1 LDEASRSSQSP
12 KTLASRAECRR
23 APRTT
28 RQRRAAI
35 ATGIA
40 AVAFTFAGVAVASWL
55 STGAGAGAGAGQA
68 QTVNGGNAPT
78 ATPSGSSVTLTWPQ
92 TTLSGGTPVAGYI
105 VKRFTTGGSPLVVGA
120 SCSGT
125 IAALGCTETSV
136 PDGTYDY
143 SVTPRQGG
151 WTGIE
156 SAKTRVT
163 VDAVLPTIAITFPV
177 ASTRYGP
184 NNWDAGCGTAGV
196 GDVCGTAADAAGVTL
211 VRVSFKRS
219 STNLYWDGASF
230 SSAAE
235 VRFTATG
242 TTSWNYG
249 FPLTNYPSIDD
260 GYTLSA
266 TVTDV
271 GNNNVTLTRAYT
283 VDRAAPVT
291 TDNTGSLVPTA
302 PYTWFS
308 TNQTVTLTPVD
319 PATPITTYSTTNG
332 TTPTTGS
339 TTGTSIA
346 LTVDGSYTIKYFSVD
361 SVGNTEAVKAGVNQI
376 KIDKVAPTVA
386 TLGSPPAASAF
397 IKGTVTLTGS
407 GTDTLS
413 GLYGIEYLQCAGST
427 CTPATSIGTSTT
439 VAGAYPLAWNTT
451 TLTDGV
457 YRISARV
464 YNNAGLTRTST
475 IRSINIKNTLPA
487 VTLTAPANNG
497 WATTTRP
504 TLSGAAGNTTGDST
518 SVAVKIYNGTGTG
531 GTVAYSTSVTRS
543 AATWTATVPLASA
556 LTNGNTYTAQAT
568 QTDSAGNTGT
578 STANTFIVDTV
589 APQVNAV
596 TSTNVGTLG
605 RVDAGDTLVVTF
617 AEALK
622 PSTVAASGTLTFNKI
637 AGNDTFSMTGLI
649 NGTIT
654 TGTTGKVTASSISYT
669 GTMALSNADKTIT
682 LTVGNCTVGCGNA
695 GAGSGSGTVPFA
707 PNPAIT
713 DPAGN
718 AATGTFNVTLTLF

>member
-1 LDEASRSSQSP
+1 MTRP
-12 KTLASRAECRR
+12 SRAGRR
-23 APRTT
+23 RKRRTA
-28 RQRRAAI
+28 RQQRAAI
-35 ATGIA
+35 AAGAIA
-40 AVAFTFAGVAVASWL
+40 VGLTVAGVAVASWL
-55 STGAGAGAGAGQA
+55 STGVGAGAGKA
-68 QTVNGGNAPT
+68 QTINGGNASA
-78 ATPSGSSVTLTWPQ
+78 ATPSGAAVVLTWPQ
-92 TTLSGGTPVAGYI
+92 TTLSGGTPVAGYA
-105 VKRFTTGGSPLVVGA
+105 VKRYTTGGVAQIVGA

-125 IAALGCTETSV
+125 IAGLGCTESGV
-136 PDGTYDY
+136 PDGVWDY
-143 SVTPRQGG
+143 SVTPTQGA
-151 WTGIE
+151 WTGTE

-163 VDAVLPTIAITFPV
+163 VDAVLPSIAITFPV
-177 ASTRYGP
+177 ATTRYGP

-196 GDVCGTAADAAGVTL
+196 GDVCGTAADAAGVSQ
-211 VRVSFKRS
+211 VQVSFKRS
-219 STNLYWDGASF
+219 STNLYWDGSSFASA
-230 SSAAE
+230 SE

-242 TTSWNYG
+242 TTSWSYG
-249 FPLTNYPSIDD
+249 FPLANYPSVDD

-266 TVTDV
+266 RVTDV
-271 GNNNVTLTRAYT
+271 GNNTVTLTRTYT

-291 TDNTGSLVPTA
+291 TDNAGVPTA

-308 TNQTVTLTPVD
+308 ANQTVTLTPVD
-319 PATPITTYSTTNG
+319 AATPITTYYTTNG

-361 SVGNTEAVKAGVNQI
+361 SVGNTEAVKTAANQI

-386 TLGSPPAASAF
+386 TLGSPPAANAF

-407 GTDTLS
+407 GTDAGS
-413 GLYGIEYLQCAGST
+413 GLYGIEYLQCAGSA

-451 TLTDGV
+451 TLADGV

-464 YNNAGLTRTST
+464 YGNSGLTRTSS
-475 IRSINIKNTLPA
+475 IRTINIKNTVPP
-487 VTLTAPANNG
+487 VTLTAPADG
-497 WATTTRP
+497 SATNDTTP
-504 TLSGAAGNTTGDST
+504 TLSGAAGNATGDST
-518 SVAVKIYNGTGTG
+518 SVGVKIYNGTGTG

-543 AATWTATVPLASA
+543 TTTWTATVPAGSA

-605 RVDAGDTLVVTF
+605 RVDTGDTLVVTF
-617 AEALK
+617 TEALK

-637 AGNDTFSMTGLI
+637 AGNDTFSISGLI

-669 GTMALSNADKTIT
+669 GAMGLSNANKTIT
-682 LTVGNCTVGCGNA
+682 FTVGSCTAGCANA

-707 PNPAIT
+707 PTAAIT